1 MAPSAKKSAKA
12 NVDTSKH
19 DILSFFGSAQSR
31 GATSSSKSEGKP
43 KEALTPK
50 ETPKETK
57 TKAKTKTK
65 IKTKVESEDSED
77 GEPKSKFKCATFE
90 ALHANAELTLYSS
103 WAAAKAAR
111 LAGPSNPGSK
121 AVPPAAVP
129 DCLAGL
135 SFVFTGELSS
145 FSRDEAVDIAKRFC
159 GWGTLLNI
167 FHRNSRS
174 RYSSRVVGQPSSK
187 TDYVVLGDNAGPSK
201 LAALKKHKLKTLS
214 EDEFLNLIATRKGPG
229 NGKGLSEKEKKKKDK
244 EEKAIRDSAKEME
257 AREKAIEA
265 SGSGAARGCVGALLL
280 GNRIDTA
287 TGSRQ

>member
-1 MAPSAKKSAKA
+1 ML
-12 NVDTSKH
+12 N
-19 DILSFFGSAQSR
+19 
-31 GATSSSKSEGKP
+31 
-43 KEALTPK
+43 
-50 ETPKETK
+50 
-57 TKAKTKTK
+57 
-65 IKTKVESEDSED
+65 
-77 GEPKSKFKCATFE
+77 
-90 ALHANAELTLYSS
+90 SS

-135 SFVFTGELSS
+135 SFVFTGELSG
-145 FSRDEAVDIAKRFC
+145 FSREEAVDIAKRFC
-159 GWGTLLNI
+159 GWGTLLL
-167 FHRNSRS
+167 FCLGSRS
-174 RYSSRVVGQPSSK
+174 HHFSRVVGQPSSK

-201 LAALKKHKLKTLS
+201 LAALKKHNLKTLS

-229 NGKGLSEKEKKKKDK
+229 DGKGLSEKVKKKKDK

-265 SGSGAARGCVGALLL
+265 LGSGVARGCAGILLL
-280 GNRIDTA
+280 GNQIDTA